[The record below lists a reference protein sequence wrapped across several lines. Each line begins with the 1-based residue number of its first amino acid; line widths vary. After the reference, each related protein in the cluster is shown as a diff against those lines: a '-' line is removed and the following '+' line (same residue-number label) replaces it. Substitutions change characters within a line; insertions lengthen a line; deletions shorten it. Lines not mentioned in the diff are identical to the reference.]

1 MFGINRTA
9 LLLIRSLEY
18 HFQICHRHH
27 YSTVQTLRLVFT
39 KQIWFEAG
47 AHDDMWNMFQWNI
60 FAPFP
65 SIISIH
71 YTMLSLNQTK
81 NPLMVS
87 VISGHYYSLKL
98 FLVKINGLMQT
109 NDVHTN
115 MFFVKVPWHWIIVE
129 LSWSRALCRFEGN
142 SIKVKFDGIYKINTQ
157 RDWVSGN
164 SILFFMCWAIIP
176 NMEELQFFECNRS
189 HWI

>member
-1 MFGINRTA
+1 MSSPSLCHCSDTQTGFYQTNMIW
-9 LLLIRSLEY
+9 IRSAWWYVKYVSMKYFCSISFNNLNTL
-18 HFQICHRHH
+18 HH
-27 YSTVQTLRLVFT
+27 VEFEPNKKSTHGYCDLT
-39 KQIWFEAG
+39 I
-47 AHDDMWNMFQWNI
+47 I
-60 FAPFP
+60 AP
-65 SIISIH
+65 
-71 YTMLSLNQTK
+71 
-81 NPLMVS
+81 
-87 VISGHYYSLKL
+87 SLKL

-129 LSWSRALCRFEGN
+129 LSWSRALWRFEGN

-176 NMEELQFFECNRS
+176 NMEELQFLNATTHIGFDLMLAEDWYNP
-189 HWI
+189 